1 MRRIRLISLL
11 AIVALASASACASSG
26 GSSGPRRSRDRIVAA
41 EVAEL
46 AGLSNALQVVQRLRP
61 SWLTPRGRSGPPAIY
76 LNDAPWSRDP
86 SGLVNISIES
96 IQEMRFLSAPDAT
109 MRWGT
114 SVGGTVILVTTI

>member
-11 AIVALASASACASSG
+11 AIVALASACAYSG

-61 SWLTPRGRSGPPAIY
+61 SWLTRRGRSGPPALY
-76 LNDAPWSRDP
+76 RNDAAWSTDP
-86 SGLVNISIES
+86 SGLVNI
-96 IQEMRFLSAPDAT
+96 
-109 MRWGT
+109 
-114 SVGGTVILVTTI
+114 

>member
-11 AIVALASASACASSG
+11 AIVVIASACASSG
-26 GSSGPRRSRDRIVAA
+26 GSSGPRRSRNRIVAA

-76 LNDAPWSRDP
+76 RNDARWSRDP

-96 IQEMRFLSAPDAT
+96 IQEMRFLSAPDAN

-114 SVGGTVILVTTI
+114 NVAGTVILVTTI

>member
-11 AIVALASASACASSG
+11 AIVALASACASSG
-26 GSSGPRRSRDRIVAA
+26 GSSGPRRSRNRIVAA

-46 AGLSNALQVVQRLRP
+46 VGLSNALEVVQRLRP

-76 LNDAPWSRDP
+76 RNDAPWSRDP

-96 IQEMRFLSAPDAT
+96 IQEMRFLSAPDAN

-114 SVGGTVILVTTI
+114 NVAGTVILVTTI